1 MTKLKKKKKT
11 KTKPIKLKGLEKS
24 ASSKMAGFWNNAFF
38 ILTGTSIS
46 SPLAFEFP
54 FTHSFLS

>member
-1 MTKLKKKKKT
+1 MTKLKEKKK
-11 KTKPIKLKGLEKS
+11 IKLKGLEKS

>member
-1 MTKLKKKKKT
+1 MTKLKEKKKKEGET
-11 KTKPIKLKGLEKS
+11 LKGLEKS
-24 ASSKMAGFWNNAFF
+24 ASSKMARFWSNAFF